1 MILRPSK
8 HANPD
13 RTVLALS
20 VLLVK
25 RLKKRRIE
33 ELTSVR
39 QYAKSA
45 VKGGEFLLLNALGF
59 LYLMG
64 LINYH
69 KKTDTIEF
77 TGDHNAL

>member
-20 VLLVK
+20 VMILK

-33 ELTSVR
+33 ELTSLR
-39 QYAKSA
+39 RYSKSA
-45 VKGGEFLLLNALGF
+45 IKGGEFLLLNALGF
-59 LYLMG
+59 LFLLG

-69 KKTDTIEF
+69 KKTDTVEF
-77 TGDHNAL
+77 TGDQNAV